1 MGVEGRGG
9 GGGGGGCVCS
19 LPPAAGP
26 RGGEEV
32 ELDAWWLE
40 PRCVACARKAVP
52 LPPSLNKEG
61 GRGAEQ
67 LRGWE
72 QFSVTVLSVS
82 VAVVAGAVTAVWVG
96 WVSIRNC
103 WCGAPPMTGGSV
115 LLAGRFFAIAL
126 LAVRL
131 RRARLSRALA
141 ACLSSAARR
150 FAMSAGSSE
159 SFSAALACFVC
170 AALRARAW
178 AARCSDVCAGSA
190 NLNSSLVGSGT
201 GADKPAVGGWL
212 LSGVTVAPTIACW
225 TFRRTVCAVASTA
238 FLALWSA
245 VPIFLV
251 TLSMAGGSRKRL
263 LAVGLHGARALGGG
277 GDAAR
282 CAARSAWGAAGC
294 CCLDLEG
301 VGGAAL
307 WPRSSA
313 SARSSGRRGMG
324 RRG

>member
-1 MGVEGRGG
+1 M
-9 GGGGGGCVCS
+9 
-19 LPPAAGP
+19 
-26 RGGEEV
+26 
-32 ELDAWWLE
+32 
-40 PRCVACARKAVP
+40 
-52 LPPSLNKEG
+52 
-61 GRGAEQ
+61 
-67 LRGWE
+67 RGWE

-170 AALRARAW
+170 AALRARTW
-178 AARCSDVCAGSA
+178 AARCSGVCAGSA
-190 NLNSSLVGSGT
+190 CLNSSLVGSGT

-225 TFRRTVCAVASTA
+225 TFLRTVCAVASTA
-238 FLALWSA
+238 FMARWSA

-251 TLSMAGGSRKRL
+251 TLSMAEGSRKRL

-277 GDAAR
+277 ETL
-282 CAARSAWGAAGC
+282 S
-294 CCLDLEG
+294 G
-301 VGGAAL
+301 VLHVLHG
-307 WPRSSA
+307 
-313 SARSSGRRGMG
+313 GRRGAVVSIWRVWGARRCGLG
-324 RRG
+324 RARALGRAGAGGWGGGAERTWAVGE